1 MRGGD
6 SMNSELL
13 RARLTEKNITVSEV
27 AEHLGYTRQTIYN
40 KLKGTSKLTFAD
52 VQALSKLLEM
62 NEGDFMKTF
71 L

>member
-1 MRGGD
+1 
-6 SMNSELL
+6 MNSELL

-27 AEHLGYTRQTIYN
+27 AEHLGCTRQTIYN